1 MACYKFAKLETALL
15 NILLGDNTEIFEVT
29 FSTKKVI
36 FIFIGKNIQEKLNN
50 LVFQLL
56 SMANSKSKGQRKT
69 FLRQLNS
76 PFVVLLDSAPV

>member
-50 LVFQLL
+50 IVFQLL
-56 SMANSKSKGQRKT
+56 SMAKVSQKDKGK
-69 FLRQLNS
+69 LS
-76 PFVVLLDSAPV
+76 LDN